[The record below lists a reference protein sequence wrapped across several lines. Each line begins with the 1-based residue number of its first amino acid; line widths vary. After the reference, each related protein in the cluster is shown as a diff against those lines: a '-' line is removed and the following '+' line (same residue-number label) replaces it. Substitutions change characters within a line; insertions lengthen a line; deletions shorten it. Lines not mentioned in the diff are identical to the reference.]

1 MRYSWMSSK
10 MEPLGLGGSLPERC
24 QEKRNERGKKR
35 GREGETGEGDGQ
47 GERENQNHRQNYF
60 GQVVNLK

>member
-24 QEKRNERGKKR
+24 QEKRNERGKKGGGKERR
-35 GREGETGEGDGQ
+35 GRGM
-47 GERENQNHRQNYF
+47 ERERERIRIT
-60 GQVVNLK
+60 GRIILAR